1 MCERWG
7 GRRRRRLGIQNQKQE
22 LHTELWGIK
31 ICNVFF
37 NHKMA
42 VSLRRKR
49 DFSKIVG
56 RCKIC
61 GVVFLL
67 CTPVCFSSSSSS
79 FSSPPRVSH
88 THNFV
93 TQCHT
98 QLFHTPFS
106 HNSFTHT
113 TFHTH
118 TPNSFKHIHTTLSHA
133 TLSHPSLSRTIH
145 NSFTQ
150 NFVTRTH
157 TQRHTTLSHASL
169 SHTHTILSHSTLSHI
184 TQPHN
189 TQLFLTHTHN
199 FVTHCRL
206 NDLEEEKDDFDVALQ
221 IP

>member
-67 CTPVCFSSSSSS
+67 CTPVCFSFSSSSS

-88 THNFV
+88 THTTLSRNV
-93 TQCHT
+93 THNSFTHLFHT
-98 QLFHTPFS
+98 QLFHT
-106 HNSFTHT
+106 HN
-113 TFHTH
+113 
-118 TPNSFKHIHTTLSHA
+118 
-133 TLSHPSLSRTIH
+133 
-145 NSFTQ
+145 
-150 NFVTRTH
+150 
-157 TQRHTTLSHASL
+157 L
-169 SHTHTILSHSTLSHI
+169 SHTHT
-184 TQPHN
+184 
-189 TQLFLTHTHN
+189 QLFQTHTHN
-199 FVTHCRL
+199 PVTRNSFTPIFVTHDSQLFHTKLRHAHTHTTSH
-206 NDLEEEKDDFDVALQ
+206 NFVTR
-221 IP
+221 ISFTH